1 MHNQRIAAF
10 LLGAWILGSL
20 FMIFVATQNF
30 KMADTLGN
38 TETHATL
45 RDMAGRLNQVFFVT
59 WERAELV
66 LGVAV
71 AAILW
76 FGIGS
81 RGLAGLSMAP
91 LALVAIQHFLV
102 TPRMLALS
110 AHLDAA
116 ADASQ
121 FAKLHAM
128 YGISEVI
135 KLVLVVAL
143 AVVLLP
149 SWRRA
154 ADSREGV
161 QPSGYARQEKF
172 VH

>member
-45 RDMAGRLNQVFFVT
+45 RDMAGRLNQVFFVN
-59 WERAELV
+59 WDRAELV

-76 FGIGS
+76 F
-81 RGLAGLSMAP
+81 
-91 LALVAIQHFLV
+91 
-102 TPRMLALS
+102 
-110 AHLDAA
+110 
-116 ADASQ
+116 
-121 FAKLHAM
+121 
-128 YGISEVI
+128 
-135 KLVLVVAL
+135 
-143 AVVLLP
+143 
-149 SWRRA
+149 
-154 ADSREGV
+154 
-161 QPSGYARQEKF
+161 
-172 VH
+172 